1 MVEDGVRHDETV
13 KSSRRGVVTA
23 VLLLV
28 LVFGLLA
35 IAYAF
40 MGGDELV
47 ADLLGGAKN
56 EPVVVTPTKPS
67 TPSTETTDTATTDN
81 TSTAEVPGESTE
93 PTPTATDTS
102 GGTTGG
108 TTTPAVKPPT
118 ADQAA
123 RMYWEQVASQEQIV
137 KLVNGE
143 VVSVSF
149 GTVSKSGT
157 TANVP
162 ITVSYKA
169 GGSLSGTMVLRNYSG
184 VWYFSSIA
192 RSGGS
197 LAVETGKAADLG
209 IVSTIVSNQAANQAI
224 VVGIVNGTYKKC
236 TVNSV
241 SGGSGTATVNI
252 TVGGGTAP
260 SAAGSIVCVSKTISG
275 TKTWFITSFTK
286 N

>member
-1 MVEDGVRHDETV
+1 MVEDGARHDEAV
-13 KSSRRGVVTA
+13 KSGKRGVITA
-23 VLLLV
+23 LMLLV
-28 LVFGLLA
+28 LVVGLLA
-35 IAYAF
+35 VAYAF

-47 ADLLGGAKN
+47 ADLLGGGKD
-56 EPVVVTPTKPS
+56 EPVVVTPTKP
-67 TPSTETTDTATTDN
+67 TKPSTDTTDTATTDD
-81 TSTAEVPGESTE
+81 TSTAEVPGGSSESTSNE
-93 PTPTATDTS
+93 IDTS

-108 TTTPAVKPPT
+108 TTTPAVTPPT
-118 ADQAA
+118 ADQSA
-123 RMYWEQVASQEQIV
+123 RMYWEQVASQEQIT

-143 VVSVSF
+143 VASVSF
-149 GTVSKSGT
+149 GAVSKSGT

-192 RSGGS
+192 RNGNS
-197 LAVETGKAADLG
+197 LSVTTGKAADLG

-260 SAAGSIVCVSKTISG
+260 ATAGSIVAVSKTISG
-275 TKTWFITSFTK
+275 TKTWFITSFAK